1 MNNEVD
7 VSMAH
12 PLFLLLLRKR
22 IVMELVKF
30 ERQLRLMMML
40 TQNRNH
46 TLEDL
51 GKMLGMSPRSV
62 YRYLEAFKM
71 AGFVVRKTDKC
82 YYLDKS
88 SPYFK
93 DITSLVHFTEEEA
106 YVLKRAIES
115 LDGGSAMKQNL
126 KKKLYNLYDY
136 NILSEIVVRS
146 GMADNV
152 HFLYEAIKEKRQVLF
167 KSYKSSNSHTVKDRI
182 VEPFAFTSN
191 NNEIWCYEPLS
202 GKNKLFKVSRIGKV
216 VVLDAVWD
224 WESKHECYFTD
235 IFHNSSNQCLPVK
248 LRLGMNAVNLL
259 LEEYPLAEKY
269 LFKEDKEHWI
279 LQTEVSRYEGIA
291 RFVLGLMEDI
301 EVLETPE
308 FNNYLRKRLVF
319 AVKKNT
325 R

>member
-7 VSMAH
+7 VSMGH
-12 PLFLLLLRKR
+12 PLFLFLLRKR

-136 NILSEIVVRS
+136 NILSEIVV
-146 GMADNV
+146 
-152 HFLYEAIKEKRQVLF
+152 
-167 KSYKSSNSHTVKDRI
+167 
-182 VEPFAFTSN
+182 
-191 NNEIWCYEPLS
+191 
-202 GKNKLFKVSRIGKV
+202 
-216 VVLDAVWD
+216 
-224 WESKHECYFTD
+224 
-235 IFHNSSNQCLPVK
+235 
-248 LRLGMNAVNLL
+248 
-259 LEEYPLAEKY
+259 
-269 LFKEDKEHWI
+269 
-279 LQTEVSRYEGIA
+279 
-291 RFVLGLMEDI
+291 
-301 EVLETPE
+301 
-308 FNNYLRKRLVF
+308 
-319 AVKKNT
+319 
-325 R
+325 

>member
-40 TQNRNH
+40 TQNRSH

-126 KKKLYNLYDY
+126 KKKLYNLYAE
-136 NILSEIVVRS
+136 S
-146 GMADNV
+146 DN
-152 HFLYEAIKEKRQVLF
+152 
-167 KSYKSSNSHTVKDRI
+167 D
-182 VEPFAFTSN
+182 
-191 NNEIWCYEPLS
+191 
-202 GKNKLFKVSRIGKV
+202 
-216 VVLDAVWD
+216 
-224 WESKHECYFTD
+224 
-235 IFHNSSNQCLPVK
+235 
-248 LRLGMNAVNLL
+248 LL
-259 LEEYPLAEKY
+259 LDTINENNKKLTDVEQQIIAE
-269 LFKEDKEHWI
+269 EDK
-279 LQTEVSRYEGIA
+279 Q
-291 RFVLGLMEDI
+291 MELREKLDI
-301 EVLETPE
+301 SDNLDSLENIWNFLDGRQKQAIIRSVVDKIVITDDVVE
-308 FNNYLRKRLVF
+308 INYNL
-319 AVKKNT
+319 
-325 R
+325 

>member
-1 MNNEVD
+1 
-7 VSMAH
+7 
-12 PLFLLLLRKR
+12 
-22 IVMELVKF
+22 
-30 ERQLRLMMML
+30 
-40 TQNRNH
+40 
-46 TLEDL
+46 
-51 GKMLGMSPRSV
+51 
-62 YRYLEAFKM
+62 
-71 AGFVVRKTDKC
+71 
-82 YYLDKS
+82 
-88 SPYFK
+88 
-93 DITSLVHFTEEEA
+93 
-106 YVLKRAIES
+106 
-115 LDGGSAMKQNL
+115 
-126 KKKLYNLYDY
+126 
-136 NILSEIVVRS
+136 
-146 GMADNV
+146 
-152 HFLYEAIKEKRQVLF
+152 
-167 KSYKSSNSHTVKDRI
+167 
-182 VEPFAFTSN
+182 
-191 NNEIWCYEPLS
+191 
-202 GKNKLFKVSRIGKV
+202 VSRIGKV

-319 AVKKNT
+319 AVKKIT